1 MLTWLSAW
9 LQSYLPPLNVVR
21 YTSFR
26 VIAAMVTAALISL
39 YLFPRFIRFLQM
51 KQIGQVIRHDGPEGH
66 FSKRGTPTIGGAL
79 ILIALTVS
87 TLLWM
92 DLSNLY
98 VWATLGVTVSLG
110 CVGFWDDYLKV
121 SKKSSAGLSGRGKLV
136 AQFTI
141 SFIALGALL
150 WKQDGFYPRIY
161 LPFVDSTS
169 LYIDL
174 PVAFFLLF
182 GGVVIT
188 GTSNAVNLTDGL
200 DGLAIGPVI
209 VATATF
215 LIIAYVTGAV
225 LKLPLSLSTPGAEGY
240 FEFNL
245 ARYLYLPHLPEVSEV
260 AVFAAALIGAGLGFL
275 WYNAYP
281 AQVFMGD
288 TGSLALGGAIG
299 MLAVCTRSEVLS
311 VIICGIFVLE
321 AVSVILQTSSYKLR
335 GGKRVFLMAPIHHHF
350 EKLGWTE
357 PKIVVRFWII
367 SFILSLLALA
377 SLKIR

>member
-1 MLTWLSAW
+1 MLTWLLALFQTSFT
-9 LQSYLPPLNVVR
+9 PLRVVR

-26 VIAAMVTAALISL
+26 VIAAMVTATLISL
-39 YLFPRFIRFLQM
+39 YLYPKFIRFLQM

-66 FSKRGTPTIGGAL
+66 FSKRGTPTMGGAL
-79 ILIALTVS
+79 ILFSLLLS

-98 VWATLGVTVSLG
+98 VWVCLGVTFILG
-110 CVGFWDDYLKV
+110 LAGAWDDYLKIA
-121 SKKSSAGLSGRGKLV
+121 KKNSAGLSGKGKLLV
-136 AQFTI
+136 QFGV
-141 SFIALGALL
+141 SALAIGTLL
-150 WKQDGFYPRIY
+150 IYQEGFYSRLY
-161 LPFVDSTS
+161 LPFVDPEW

-174 PVAFFLLF
+174 PVWFFLFF

-209 VATATF
+209 VATGTF
-215 LIIAYVTGAV
+215 LILAYVTGAV
-225 LKLPLSLSTPGAEGY
+225 LNLPLPSELGTGFY
-240 FEFNL
+240 EFNL
-245 ARYLYLPHLPEVSEV
+245 AHYLNLPHLPEVSELS
-260 AVFAAALIGAGLGFL
+260 VFAAALIGAGIGFL

-281 AQVFMGD
+281 AQIFMGD

-299 MLAVCTRSEVLS
+299 MLAVCTRNELLS
-311 VIICGIFVLE
+311 VIICGLFVME
-321 AVSVILQTSSYKLR
+321 ALSVILQTTSYKLR
-335 GGKRVFLMAPIHHHF
+335 KKRIFRMAPIHHHF

-367 SFILSLLALA
+367 SFTLSLLALA
-377 SLKIR
+377 SLKLR

>member
-1 MLTWLSAW
+1 MLTWLFAW
-9 LQSYLPPLNVVR
+9 FQSSFPPLNVVR

-66 FSKRGTPTIGGAL
+66 FSKRGTPTMGGAL
-79 ILIALTVS
+79 ILVALTIS

-98 VWATLGVTVSLG
+98 VWATMAVTLCLGLA
-110 CVGFWDDYLKV
+110 GFWDDYLKV
-121 SKKSSAGLSGRGKLV
+121 RKKSSAGLSGRGKL
-136 AQFTI
+136 AIQFLVSWT
-141 SFIALGALL
+141 ALGALL
-150 WKQDGFYPRIY
+150 WFQEGFYARLY
-161 LPFVDSTS
+161 LPFVDSS
-169 LYIDL
+169 ALYLDL
-174 PVAFFLLF
+174 PIWFFLIF

-209 VATATF
+209 VATGTF

-225 LKLPLSLSTPGAEGY
+225 LNLPLALSTEGAEGY
-240 FEFNL
+240 FKFTL
-245 ARYLYLPHLPEVSEV
+245 ANYLYLPHLPEVSEL
-260 AVFAAALIGAGLGFL
+260 AVFAAALIGAGIGFL

-299 MLAVCTRSEVLS
+299 MLAVCTRSELLS
-311 VIICGIFVLE
+311 LIICGIFVIE
-321 AVSVILQTSSYKLR
+321 AISVILQTTSYKLR
-335 GGKRVFLMAPIHHHF
+335 RKRVFLMAPIHHHF

-357 PKIVVRFWII
+357 PKIVVRFWIV

>member
-1 MLTWLSAW
+1 
-9 LQSYLPPLNVVR
+9 
-21 YTSFR
+21 
-26 VIAAMVTAALISL
+26 
-39 YLFPRFIRFLQM
+39 M

-66 FSKRGTPTIGGAL
+66 FSKRGTPTMGGAL
-79 ILIALTVS
+79 ILVALTIS

-98 VWATLGVTVSLG
+98 VWVTLAVTLCLG
-110 CVGFWDDYLKV
+110 FAGFLDDYLKV
-121 SKKSSAGLSGRGKLV
+121 TKKSSAGLSGRGKL
-136 AQFTI
+136 AIQFLV
-141 SFIALGALL
+141 SWMALGVLL
-150 WKQDGFYPRIY
+150 WFQEGFYARLY
-161 LPFVDSTS
+161 LPFVDSSS
-169 LYIDL
+169 LYLDL
-174 PVAFFLLF
+174 PTWFFLIF

-209 VATATF
+209 VATGTF

-225 LKLPLSLSTPGAEGY
+225 LNLPLSLSTEGAEGY
-240 FEFNL
+240 FTFTL
-245 ARYLYLPHLPEVSEV
+245 AHYLYLPHLPEVSEL
-260 AVFAAALIGAGLGFL
+260 AIFAAALIGSGIGFL

-281 AQVFMGD
+281 AQIFMGD

-311 VIICGIFVLE
+311 LIICGIFVIE
-321 AVSVILQTSSYKLR
+321 AISVILQTTSYKLR
-335 GGKRVFLMAPIHHHF
+335 RKRVFLMAPIHHHF